1 MYFTRGYEWAEDP
14 PATAQPPGRRFRT
27 VEKLHILITNN
38 WRYTT
43 GGLEVWEQRLGRA
56 LIESGHQVTFC
67 VKRGSKLHEELQT
80 GGFHVHA
87 FPMRGDMDP
96 RTVLPM
102 ARLIRKE
109 GIDVVLSMRERDFR
123 LVGLAAK
130 LAGRGRVIA
139 RLRAVCGHDRAQWRR
154 DFQFVRQ
161 RWRYRYFASRVV
173 TNSEMGKR
181 DLVEGGWL
189 PDEKVEVIHN
199 GVDLR
204 AFDPERVSRGILR
217 QEYGIPADALVAVLI
232 GRIGER
238 KGQVIL
244 VKAAEEILRRQ
255 PSAFFLLVGVPS
267 DQAYYAEMAKY
278 LEQSPFRERI
288 LFTGLRHDIPQVL
301 ADADVL
307 AHPSEWEGLPN
318 VVLEA
323 MAMGRPVIAT
333 NAGGTAEV
341 VEDGVNGFLLPL
353 PVPVGLLVEKLE
365 FLFTHPEE
373 RRRMGLAG
381 RARVEKEFDMP
392 QSVQRYETLFYK
404 VLTES

>member
-1 MYFTRGYEWAEDP
+1 M
-14 PATAQPPGRRFRT
+14 
-27 VEKLHILITNN
+27 EKLNILITSHS
-38 WRYTT
+38 RYPT
-43 GGLEVWEQRLGRA
+43 GGLEIWGRRLAKGLMER
-56 LIESGHQVTFC
+56 GHQVGFC
-67 VKRGSKLHEELQT
+67 VKRDSGFLRELQA

-109 GIDVVLSMRERDFR
+109 GIDMVLSMRERDFR
-123 LVGLAAK
+123 LAGLAVK
-130 LAGRGRVIA
+130 LAGRGRVVV
-139 RLRAVCGHDRAQWRR
+139 RLRAICGHDRTQWRR
-154 DFQFVRQ
+154 DFRFVRQ
-161 RWRYRYFASRVV
+161 RWRYRHFASRAV

-189 PDEKVEVIHN
+189 SEEKVEVIHN

-204 AFDPERVSRGILR
+204 AFDPKRVSRGIFR
-217 QEYGIPADALVAVLI
+217 QEYGIPEDALVAVLI

-255 PSAFFLLVGVPS
+255 PGAFFLLVGTPS

-333 NAGGTAEV
+333 DAGGTAEV

>member
-1 MYFTRGYEWAEDP
+1 M
-14 PATAQPPGRRFRT
+14 
-27 VEKLHILITNN
+27 EKLNILITSHS
-38 WRYTT
+38 RYPT
-43 GGLEVWEQRLGRA
+43 GGLEIWGRRLAKGLMER
-56 LIESGHQVTFC
+56 GHQVGFC
-67 VKRGSKLHEELQT
+67 VKRDSGFLRELQA

-123 LVGLAAK
+123 LAGLAAK

-154 DFQFVRQ
+154 DFRFVRQ

-232 GRIGER
+232 GRIGKT
-238 KGQVIL
+238 KGQMIL

-323 MAMGRPVIAT
+323 MSMGRPVIAT
-333 NAGGTAEV
+333 DAGGTAEV

-353 PVPVGLLVEKLE
+353 PVPVGLLVEKME